1 MQPRFPVLF
10 GEQRSHP
17 LFPEHRE
24 STSGPLLRTHSG
36 SPLASSRLAF
46 SAMRAVCL
54 IASFALLIPLSAAE
68 TSTPNTGDQ
77 IQAFQF
83 AFSTSSLVLPIVDT
97 CPTPL
102 TVTKVSSTNAQIS
115 DPSAPY
121 TLVALVHEQLYDEA
135 GTQYERLYSA
145 SLDMGD
151 MSAEQT
157 IFHPWGNGTQFIACM
172 WAANGVSGG
181 CQVCLNI
188 YGCLS
193 ACLCCRANVV
203 TSLTIR
209 TSTLLFRHI
218 LQLKRTK
225 TNLQHAEHQ
234 MCLDP
239 G

>member
-1 MQPRFPVLF
+1 
-10 GEQRSHP
+10 
-17 LFPEHRE
+17 
-24 STSGPLLRTHSG
+24 
-36 SPLASSRLAF
+36 
-46 SAMRAVCL
+46 MRAVCL

-83 AFSTSSLVLPIVDT
+83 AFSASSASSLVLPIVYT
-97 CPTPL
+97 CPTPF

-135 GTQYERLYSA
+135 GIQYERLYSA

-157 IFHPWGNGTQFIACM
+157 ILHPWGNGSQFIACM

-181 CQVCLNI
+181 CQVCLHK

-193 ACLCCRANVV
+193 ACLCSRANFV
-203 TSLTIR
+203 TSHTIR

>member
-157 IFHPWGNGTQFIACM
+157 IFIH
-172 WAANGVSGG
+172 GG
-181 CQVCLNI
+181 MARSLLHVCGRPTGYQVDVRC
-188 YGCLS
+188 
-193 ACLCCRANVV
+193 V
-203 TSLTIR
+203 
-209 TSTLLFRHI
+209 
-218 LQLKRTK
+218 
-225 TNLQHAEHQ
+225 
-234 MCLDP
+234 
-239 G
+239 